1 VEPAH
6 PVAAVPPD
14 NSYILSVTTGGT
26 ERSASPA
33 GSTHMG
39 LYLVEP
45 TDFEILAYLAEK
57 GRNNAVN
64 IATALD
70 HNRQYMNARL
80 HTLASHDC
88 VVRIGPAENSGLYE
102 ITEKGEGALACRAAN
117 SDPDAEFEA
126 AVEAELGRKTSV
138 TEHE

>member
-1 VEPAH
+1 MELAH

-33 GSTHMG
+33 GRRYMG

-45 TDFEILAYLAEK
+45 TDFEILSYLARR

-70 HNRQYMNARL
+70 QNREYMNARL
-80 HTLASHDC
+80 HALASHDC
-88 VVRIGPAENSGLYE
+88 VKRIGPAENSGLYE
-102 ITEKGEGALACRAAN
+102 ITEKGEVALEHRDLCD
-117 SDPDAEFEA
+117 DPDVDFGARVEA
-126 AVEAELGRKTSV
+126 ALSGDGSE
-138 TEHE
+138 